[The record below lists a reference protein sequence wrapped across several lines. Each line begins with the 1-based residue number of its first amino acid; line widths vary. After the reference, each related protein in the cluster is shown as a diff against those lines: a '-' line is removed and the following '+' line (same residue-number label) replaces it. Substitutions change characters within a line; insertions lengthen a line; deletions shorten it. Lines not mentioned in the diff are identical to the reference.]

1 METVTV
7 LRTFNPAEADLVS
20 SMLNAAGLHSE
31 IIHATAALT
40 MDGYALTA
48 GGVLV
53 QVPESEAE
61 EARQLINSST
71 SDSA

>member
-7 LRTFNPAEADLVS
+7 LRTFNPAEADLIC
-20 SMLNAAGLHSE
+20 SMLRAAGLNAE
-31 IIHATAALT
+31 VLHATAALS

-53 QVPESEAE
+53 QVPESEAD
-61 EARQLINSST
+61 EARQLIQT
-71 SDSA
+71 PPADTA

>member
-7 LRTFNPAEADLVS
+7 LRTFNPAEADLIS

-31 IIHATAALT
+31 VIHATAALT
-40 MDGYALTA
+40 MDGYAMTA

-53 QVPESEAE
+53 QVPEVEAE
-61 EARQLINSST
+61 EARQLIQT
-71 SDSA
+71 PGTAPA

>member
-7 LRTFNPAEADLVS
+7 LRTFNPAEADLIS

-31 IIHATAALT
+31 VIHATAALT

-53 QVPESEAE
+53 QVPENEAE
-61 EARQLINSST
+61 EARQLIDTPSP
-71 SDSA
+71 DSA